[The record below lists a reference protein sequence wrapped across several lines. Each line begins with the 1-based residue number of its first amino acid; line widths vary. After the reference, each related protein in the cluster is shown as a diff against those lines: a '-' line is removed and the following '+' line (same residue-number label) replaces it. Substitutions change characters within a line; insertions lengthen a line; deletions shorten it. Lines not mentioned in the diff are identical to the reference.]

1 MAIDVTGLGAVADLA
16 YGLIDRFFPNKTEQD
31 KAQMAAA
38 LTIIHGQLATNQE
51 EAKNPNIF
59 VAGWRPFIG
68 WACGL
73 ACAWNWMG
81 LPIGLF
87 IAKVAGYPIEMSPAD
102 LTEMLPIL
110 IGMLGLGTLRTVEK
124 IQQVA
129 SK

>member
-16 YGLIDRFFPNKTEQD
+16 SGLIDRFFPNKTEQD

-51 EAKNPNIF
+51 EAKNPSIF
-59 VAGWRPFIG
+59 VSGWRPFIG
-68 WACGL
+68 WACGA
-73 ACAWNWMG
+73 ACAWNWLG
-81 LPIGLF
+81 LPFGLF
-87 IAKVAGYPIEMSPAD
+87 LAKLFGYSFEMSPAD

-129 SK
+129 AK

>member
-16 YGLIDRFFPNKTEQD
+16 SGLIDRFFPNKTEQD

-51 EAKNPNIF
+51 EAKNPSIF
-59 VAGWRPFIG
+59 VSGWRPFIG
-68 WACGL
+68 WACGA
-73 ACAWNWMG
+73 ACAWNWLG
-81 LPIGLF
+81 LPVGLF
-87 IAKVAGYPIEMSPAD
+87 FAKLFGYSFEMSPAD

>member
-1 MAIDVTGLGAVADLA
+1 
-16 YGLIDRFFPNKTEQD
+16 
-31 KAQMAAA
+31 
-38 LTIIHGQLATNQE
+38 
-51 EAKNPNIF
+51 
-59 VAGWRPFIG
+59 
-68 WACGL
+68 
-73 ACAWNWMG
+73 MG